1 MKLPNVNDASLYI
14 GTRVLDQTDGGVL
27 AVARVILEGD
37 EHGPA
42 IRATLVRGAEEP
54 VDTFRQRITDM
65 LRELK
70 SYRTFDHRSVVYL
83 ASSNLHTAA
92 EHMAADARWNAPTRA
107 RPSSRTA
114 PAGRC
119 RKPRC
124 WCRWC
129 CATAA

>member
-27 AVARVILEGD
+27 AVARVIMEGD
-37 EHGPA
+37 ENGPA
-42 IRATLVRGAEEP
+42 IRATLVRGAEET
-54 VDTFRQRITDM
+54 VGAFRQRVTDM

-92 EHMAADARWNAPTRA
+92 EHMAADAKWNARNLTWFLIDNESNPVRRVRRLIKFA
-107 RPSSRTA
+107 DA
-114 PAGRC
+114 IGA
-119 RKPRC
+119 
-124 WCRWC
+124 
-129 CATAA
+129 

>member
-92 EHMAADARWNAPTRA
+92 EHMAADARWNARNLTWHLIDNESNPMRQVRRLIKFA
-107 RPSSRTA
+107 DA
-114 PAGRC
+114 IGA
-119 RKPRC
+119 
-124 WCRWC
+124 
-129 CATAA
+129 